1 MSKIRKHSN
10 VKGKGSRNRATVT
23 TFTGKKN
30 PLLRPVSTDAGA
42 AITDNP
48 LNLLVY
54 TGAVMALMFI
64 IKIILN

>member
-42 AITDNP
+42 AIVDSP
-48 LNLLVY
+48 LKLLAY
-54 TGAVMALMFI
+54 AVIWAVFLYALKLI
-64 IKIILN
+64 IQ

>member
-23 TFTGKKN
+23 TFTGKKK

-42 AITDNP
+42 AIVDSP
-48 LNLLVY
+48 LKLLAY
-54 TGAVMALMFI
+54 TGAILALMYI
-64 IKIILN
+64 LKIILN

>member
-42 AITDNP
+42 AIVDSP
-48 LNLLVY
+48 LKLLAY
-54 TGAVMALMFI
+54 TGAILALMFI

>member
-1 MSKIRKHSN
+1 MSKRKKNYNIRHK
-10 VKGKGSRNRATVT
+10 KGSRFDNVIPD
-23 TFTGKKN
+23 GKKN

-42 AITDNP
+42 AIVDSP
-48 LNLLVY
+48 LKLLAY